1 MLVSCAL
8 FELREAVFTATRPTQ
23 QFAYGYQAKTEI
35 YTLRSLNFVHVCIIN
50 VYSFIIIFIIEQVL
64 LNKMIIFN

>member
-8 FELREAVFTATRPTQ
+8 FELREAVFTPTRPTQ
-23 QFAYGYQAKTEI
+23 QFAYRYQAKTEI
-35 YTLRSLNFVHVCIIN
+35 YTSRSLNIVHVCIIN